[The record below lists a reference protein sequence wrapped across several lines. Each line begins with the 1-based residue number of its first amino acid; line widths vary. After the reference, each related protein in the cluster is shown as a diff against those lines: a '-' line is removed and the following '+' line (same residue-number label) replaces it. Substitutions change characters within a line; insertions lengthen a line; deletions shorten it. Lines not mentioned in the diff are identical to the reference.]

1 MKKQLLKASL
11 LSIFLLAVS
20 TNVQAQR
27 SAEKKADK
35 EYSKLAYIDAIKIY
49 EKMAKKGYV
58 NADILMK
65 LSDSYY
71 FNGKLLEANK
81 WYNELFNGQY
91 DDKNSVTIPSEYYYR
106 YAQTLKAAEQ
116 YDESKRVMEQF
127 VALEKGDS
135 RSKLYLAN
143 KDYLNNIKDHAS
155 RYTLTNTTIN
165 TPYSDYG
172 AAVVGDQLIFTS
184 ARPSDKLSSKKL
196 HEWTNESFTT
206 LYSSTILA
214 DGKMGDPVVYA
225 PELSSKVN
233 DATAVFT
240 KDGKTMFFTRN
251 NSNQKG
257 KRKNNKK
264 NSSLLK
270 IYSATKQSNGTWG
283 DVRELPINSDN
294 FNTAHPALT
303 PDNEWLYF
311 SSDREGVDGQGQS
324 DIYRVT
330 LYPNH
335 VYGGIENIGKQV
347 NTAGRETFPFI
358 SSDNYLF
365 FASDGHP
372 GLGGL
377 DIFSAKIDK
386 NGKIG
391 EVVNVG
397 APINSPFDDFSIY
410 ISRESNSGYVSSN
423 RPDGLGG
430 DDIYSFIKKAC
441 LDYIKGTVY
450 DIKTNKG
457 IPNATVVISDG
468 LYEKSKTIQ
477 TDEHGNYSSESL
489 DCSDKYRIK
498 AEATDYSTVELVFA
512 SPDVTGDKV
521 VNLGLDKASQ
531 SVGINDDLFK
541 KLKLQPIYFDF
552 DKSFI
557 RRDASIELIKV
568 VEVMKEYPTMKIDVR
583 SHTDSRGNDMYNLA
597 LSDRRVKATIQWM
610 ISQGIDPSRLTGR
623 GYGETQLQNN
633 CSNGVPCSEAAHQ
646 MNRRSEF
653 IVTEL

>member
-1 MKKQLLKASL
+1 MRKQLLKTGL
-11 LSIFLLAVS
+11 LSIALFALS
-20 TNVQAQR
+20 TSVQAQR
-27 SAEKKADK
+27 VAEKKADK
-35 EYSKLAYIDAIKIY
+35 EYEKLAYIDAIKIY
-49 EKMAKKGYV
+49 ERMAKKGYI
-58 NADILMK
+58 NGDILMK
-65 LSDSYY
+65 LADSYY
-71 FNGKLLEANK
+71 FNGKLLDANK
-81 WYNELFNGQY
+81 WYTELFNGEY
-91 DDKNSVTIPSEYYYR
+91 DDKGTVKIPSEYYYR

-116 YDESKRVMEQF
+116 YDASKKVMEQF
-127 VALEKGDS
+127 VTLEKEDS
-135 RSKLYLAN
+135 RAKLYIAN
-143 KDYLNNIKDHAS
+143 KDYLNTIENKVTRYELVHA
-155 RYTLTNTTIN
+155 NIN

-172 AAVVGDQLIFTS
+172 ASVVEDQLIFTS

-214 DGKMGDPVVYA
+214 DGKLGEPVVYA

-251 NSNQKG
+251 NSNLKG

-270 IYSATKQSNGTWG
+270 IFSATKQANGTWG
-283 DVRELPINSDN
+283 DIRELPINSDN

-311 SSDREGVDGQGQS
+311 SSDREGSEGQS
-324 DIYRVT
+324 DIFRVA

-335 VYGGIENIGKQV
+335 VYGGVENIGNKV

-377 DIFSAKIDK
+377 DIFSAKLEK
-386 NGKIG
+386 NGVIG
-391 EVVNVG
+391 EVVNLG

-410 ISRESNSGYVSSN
+410 INRETNAGYVSSN
-423 RPDGLGG
+423 RPEGLGG
-430 DDIYSFIKKAC
+430 DDIYSFIQKAC
-441 LDYIKGTVY
+441 LEHIVGTVY
-450 DIKTNKG
+450 DVKTKKG

-477 TDEHGNYSSESL
+477 TDEQGRYSSETL

-498 AEATDYSTVELVFA
+498 AEAPEYSTVELVFA
-512 SPDVTGDKV
+512 AADVTGDKE
-521 VNLGLDKASQ
+521 VNIGLDKSYETI
-531 SVGINDDLFK
+531 GINDDLFK

-552 DKSFI
+552 DQSFI
-557 RRDASIELIKV
+557 RRDAAIELMKV
-568 VEVMKEYPTMKIDVR
+568 VEVMREYPAMKIDVR
-583 SHTDSRGNDMYNLA
+583 SHTDSRGNDTYNLA
-597 LSDRRVKATIQWM
+597 LSDRRVKATIKWM
-610 ISQGIDPSRLTGR
+610 ISQGIEPNRLTGR
-623 GYGETQLQNN
+623 GYGESQLQNR
-633 CSNGVPCSEAAHQ
+633 CSNGVPCSEADHQ
-646 MNRRSEF
+646 LNRRSEF
-653 IVTEL
+653 IIIEM